1 VEVNKPV
8 VCEFPY
14 VMCAALRKGKK
25 KERKEERKEKLELF
39 NTR

>member
-1 VEVNKPV
+1 
-8 VCEFPY
+8 
-14 VMCAALRKGKK
+14 MCAALRKGKK